1 MTTQDPEDKTGY
13 WENELNSLGIYP
25 KRKNELNG
33 VDELEALADNIKQVY
48 YQNFKSAYSENG
60 SDKSRF
66 DYVI

>member
-1 MTTQDPEDKTGY
+1 MTARDPEDKTGY
-13 WENELNSLGIYP
+13 WENELNSLGIDP
-25 KRKNELNG
+25 KRKNELNS
-33 VDELEALADNIKQVY
+33 VEELEALADNIKRVY